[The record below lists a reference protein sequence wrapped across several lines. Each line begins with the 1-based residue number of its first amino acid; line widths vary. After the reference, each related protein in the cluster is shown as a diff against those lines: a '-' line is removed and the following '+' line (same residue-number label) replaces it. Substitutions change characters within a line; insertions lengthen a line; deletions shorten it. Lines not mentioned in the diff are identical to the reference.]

1 MEKSNNKIFEQDS
14 SGLFSSELY
23 YYRASIAYSG
33 KEFYGFQVQE
43 NQRSVQQ
50 EIENVLLQINKKK
63 KNQTDINSFVE
74 KELFRIRYAGRTDR
88 GVHAIENVISF
99 ALKKNFEPDK
109 LEKIFNNILCPS
121 IRLYNCKRADKS
133 FNPRYAAIERVYL
146 YLIYSG
152 EKLKPFL
159 KDLSFFYKD
168 KIDIFKLNEALSI
181 FQGEHDFSLF
191 TTSLEKR
198 NPIRKIYFAKAY
210 NNDDFNHIL
219 ISGKSFL
226 HKQVRFIIGCCFSY
240 LKGKISLNDIEAYLK
255 PAARNKFKLE
265 FSRNIEVFPPEG
277 LYLYKVIFPDDKNED
292 IYSFSFQKSLF

>member
-1 MEKSNNKIFEQDS
+1 MENSNNKNFEQDS
-14 SGLFSSELY
+14 PDLFSSELY
-23 YYRASIAYSG
+23 YYKASIAYSG
-33 KEFYGFQVQE
+33 KEFYGFQVQK
-43 NQRSVQQ
+43 NQRTVQQ
-50 EIENVLLQINKKK
+50 EIENVLIQINKSK
-63 KNQTDINSFVE
+63 KNKIDQVSLED
-74 KELFRIRYAGRTDR
+74 KELFQIRYAGRTDR

-121 IRLYNCKRADKS
+121 IRLYNCKRSDKS

-159 KDLSFFYKD
+159 KDLAFFYKY
-168 KIDIFKLNEALSI
+168 KIDISKLNEALSI

-198 NPIRKIYFAKAY
+198 NPIRKIYFAEAY
-210 NNDDFNHIL
+210 NNDDFNYIL

-240 LKGKISLNDIEAYLK
+240 LKGKISLKDIKFFLK
-255 PAARNKFKLE
+255 PEAKNKFKIE
-265 FSRNIEVFPPEG
+265 FSRNIDVFPPEG
-277 LYLYKVIFPDDKNED
+277 LYLYKVIFPNDKQDN
-292 IYSFSFQKSLF
+292 IYSSFFQKSLF